1 MKVPINPYGKAKK
14 MSEDIIKDY
23 ARTTDLGA
31 TILRYMLLLCL
42 VNDSALCFSRRHSII
57 FRSFAKRILEI
68 LNLTFY
74 SSRLCS
80 FQKTSFSQ
88 Y

>member
-1 MKVPINPYGKAKK
+1 MKIPINPYGKAKK

-31 TILRYMLLLCL
+31 TILRYTLLLFL
-42 VNDSALCFSRRHSII
+42 MNDGALCFSGRQSIV
-57 FRSFAKRILEI
+57 FRSSAKCILEI

-74 SSRLCS
+74 SSSSVL
-80 FQKTSFSQ
+80 FSEN
-88 Y
+88 